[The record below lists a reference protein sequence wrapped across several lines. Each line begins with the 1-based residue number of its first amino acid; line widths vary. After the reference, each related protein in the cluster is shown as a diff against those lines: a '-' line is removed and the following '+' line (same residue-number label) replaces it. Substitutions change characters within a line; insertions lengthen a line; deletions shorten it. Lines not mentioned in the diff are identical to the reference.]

1 MNQQITPKAIN
12 FKELVNNSNT
22 TLSLNIQTKI
32 VDKLNDEFT
41 NDEQQWYIA
50 NLYMYMNYHPTNDFP
65 INLEHVFKMIGFA
78 NKGNAMKTIKSNFVE
93 DEDYKII
100 IFRTEKNKSIQET
113 RGRKE
118 ETIMLNVDTF
128 KNLCMIAKTEK
139 GKEIRK
145 YYVKLETIYN
155 DIIKEEIDEQQKHLE
170 EQNQKLQQQTNEIQE
185 RDKKIK
191 LLEHKPQTYGF
202 GLTKTGYIYLIN
214 DLSKPG
220 HYKIGMASNTKN
232 RLRNLNT
239 SSSEKSLRLYF
250 EIDTYDAE
258 SVERTIHFILVPFNI
273 TGRREWFYFS
283 DEDQV
288 QYAIAIMKN
297 VKNFFDQYH
306 FTSHKHFLETIVQK
320 VTVTSKQGSPC
331 RAEALLRR
339 RSHQQHD
346 DGDDRDGDRDGG
358 DQGDEVNVDGGD
370 ENERNNI
377 VANTYDDNLNNIDIT
392 ETNVFKLTGQRLK
405 NKTGNYKGVFWT
417 TEKAKWRAALKH
429 DYKEVFL
436 GYFDT
441 ELEGAKVYNDYAL
454 YLNQTKNT
462 NYSLNDILNY
472 TTTPRDIIAENAAKV
487 NNSKTSLYNGV
498 CYDTRRNYYAV
509 SIKYKGKSY
518 HLGRS
523 NDQLECAK
531 LYNQQALYFN
541 NTYNTNYVLND
552 IPNYITLPINV
563 HERLLKNKISNKTS
577 KYYGVTFSK
586 QAQKYKALL
595 VYNKKQIHLGT
606 FSNELDAAEAYNKRA
621 SELNENTK
629 CKYKLNT
636 IT

>member
-1 MNQQITPKAIN
+1 MNQQIVPKAIN

-32 VDKLNDEFT
+32 VDKLNAEFT

-50 NLYMYMNYHPTNDFP
+50 NLYMYMNYHPTKDFP
-65 INLEHVFKMIGFA
+65 INLEHIFKMIGFA
-78 NKGNAMKTIKSNFVE
+78 NKENAKRTLKNNFVE
-93 DEDYKII
+93 DEDYKKLLVRRDEQVSKI
-100 IFRTEKNKSIQET
+100 ENGKNL
-113 RGRKE
+113 GGAGLNH

-155 DIIKEEIDEQQKHLE
+155 DIIKEEIDEQQKQLD
-170 EQNQKLQQQTNEIQE
+170 EQTKLLQQQTNEIQE
-185 RDKKIK
+185 RNKKIK

-288 QYAIAIMKN
+288 QYAISIMKN

-320 VTVTSKQGSPC
+320 VTVTSKQG
-331 RAEALLRR
+331 
-339 RSHQQHD
+339 HQQHD
-346 DGDDRDGDRDGG
+346 DGDDRDGG

-370 ENERNNI
+370 ENERNGI
-377 VANTYDDNLNNIDIT
+377 VEDTYDDNLNNIDIT
-392 ETNVFKLTGQRLK
+392 ETNIFKLTGQRLK

-454 YLNQTKNT
+454 YLNKTKNT

-472 TTTPRDIIAENAAKV
+472 TTTPRDIIAENATKV

-518 HLGRS
+518 HLGHS

-552 IPNYITLPINV
+552 ILNYITLPINV
-563 HERLLKNKISNKTS
+563 HERLLKNKISSKTS

-586 QAQKYKALL
+586 QTQKYKALL
-595 VYNKKQIHLGT
+595 VHNKKQIHLGT
-606 FSNELDAAEAYNKRA
+606 FSNELDAAEAYNERA
-621 SELNENTK
+621 SELNEKFN
-629 CKYKLNT
+629 CQYKINT